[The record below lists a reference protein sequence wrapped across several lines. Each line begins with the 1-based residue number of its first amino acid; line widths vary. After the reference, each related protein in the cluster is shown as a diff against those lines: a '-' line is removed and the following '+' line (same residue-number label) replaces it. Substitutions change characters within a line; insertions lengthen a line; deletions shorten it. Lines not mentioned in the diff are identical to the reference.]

1 MYTGLVKQG
10 QNFTASIHGL
20 VQIVIT
26 ENLLP
31 HGGKVI
37 FKMES
42 VTLSSDNCK
51 FSRECYLQKYCT
63 PNTTPIS
70 Q

>member
-31 HGGKVI
+31 TWGK
-37 FKMES
+37 
-42 VTLSSDNCK
+42 SDFEDGICD
-51 FSRECYLQKYCT
+51 LVQ
-63 PNTTPIS
+63 
-70 Q
+70 